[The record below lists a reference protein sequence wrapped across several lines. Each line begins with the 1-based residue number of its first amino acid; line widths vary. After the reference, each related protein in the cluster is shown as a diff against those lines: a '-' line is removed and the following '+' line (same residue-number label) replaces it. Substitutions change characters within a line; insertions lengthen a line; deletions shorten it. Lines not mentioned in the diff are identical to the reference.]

1 MSQQLAALR
10 DQNAELTADLEDAE
24 ARLKA
29 QRSNLTSS
37 GSLPDMDQQFRIRER
52 RLREELS
59 LARRQRQEA
68 EAILLER
75 DAAAVK
81 DDIAQL
87 PF

>member
-10 DQNAELTADLEDAE
+10 DQNAELTADLEAAE